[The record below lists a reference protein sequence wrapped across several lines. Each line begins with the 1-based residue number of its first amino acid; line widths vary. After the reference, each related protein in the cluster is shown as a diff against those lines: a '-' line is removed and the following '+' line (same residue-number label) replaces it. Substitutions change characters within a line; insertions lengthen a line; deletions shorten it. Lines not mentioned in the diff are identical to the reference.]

1 LQGNYTSLEAFFFG
15 FPLVHNSRLY
25 NKRGVS
31 GVAPLG
37 YYYEMSE
44 DLWDIDGAVAAI
56 LDAAKKHPKNL
67 VAQRVAASQ
76 YLAAKTLPDSA
87 LVLDE
92 FVGTMQGTIDQVLA
106 DREQRDSQARP
117 HLKTWGVGV

>member
-1 LQGNYTSLEAFFFG
+1 LQGNYTALEAFFFG
-15 FPLVHNSRLY
+15 FPLVHN
-25 NKRGVS
+25 S

-44 DLWDIDGAVAAI
+44 DLWDLDGAVASI
-56 LDAAKKHPKNL
+56 LDAAKNHPHNL

-76 YLAAKTLPDSA
+76 YLAAKSLPDSA
-87 LVLDE
+87 LVLGE
-92 FVGTMQGTIDQVLA
+92 FVGTMQGTIDEVLA
-106 DREQRDSQARP
+106 TREQRDSQARP